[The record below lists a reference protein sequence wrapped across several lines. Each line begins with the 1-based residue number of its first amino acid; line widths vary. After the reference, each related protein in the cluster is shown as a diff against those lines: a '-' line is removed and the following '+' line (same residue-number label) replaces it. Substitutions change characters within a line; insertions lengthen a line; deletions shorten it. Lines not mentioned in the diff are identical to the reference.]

1 MNQSDLGTVIIRAV
15 SLYLLGTIPP
25 GFIAAIQGIL
35 ATVINGDF
43 GLNALVLG
51 NLVSA
56 IFLWTLS
63 KPFGKF
69 LAPTKTDFI
78 VAPAIT
84 LKEATNA
91 LVTAFGFWLMLRTI
105 HSIARSFYRFPLSY
119 EEIISIIVEYF
130 IDLFVSILLIVRF
143 KPIITGVVLGYR
155 TLRELGKGDYTAG
168 DQK

>member
-63 KPFGKF
+63 RPG
-69 LAPTKTDFI
+69 
-78 VAPAIT
+78 
-84 LKEATNA
+84 
-91 LVTAFGFWLMLRTI
+91 
-105 HSIARSFYRFPLSY
+105 RSL
-119 EEIISIIVEYF
+119 EKV
-130 IDLFVSILLIVRF
+130 V
-143 KPIITGVVLGYR
+143 GV
-155 TLRELGKGDYTAG
+155 
-168 DQK
+168 